1 MSERPPVGHA
11 RSRLLAALEPLRA
24 SFELATLGVSL
35 GPLMLAPRGDA
46 HTVLVLPGLGGGDG
60 STTALRTY
68 LSWLGYRALPWELGT
83 NRGISASWQ
92 PLTKRVHGILDALPE
107 DATISVV
114 GWSLGGT
121 LGLGLSYALP
131 KRIRRVITLG
141 SPQMATDGI
150 AAPWIRA
157 SYRAM
162 NVSRMRVVDLLDEW
176 PLPQR
181 PAPHIA
187 IFSRSDAVVPWTLA
201 MGNHD
206 VAERIEVLGSHLGLG
221 VNPAVLYAVA
231 DRLAVRDRAPF
242 VPPLLLSALFPRPA
256 NPLGLPAGTVVG
268 TPERSAT
275 A

>member
-1 MSERPPVGHA
+1 MSEHPPGGHA
-11 RSRLLAALEPLRA
+11 TRGLLAALEPLRA
-24 SFELATLGVSL
+24 SFELASL
-35 GPLMLAPRGDA
+35 GASLGALMLAPRGDA

-68 LSWLGYRALPWELGT
+68 LSWLGYRALPWELGS

-92 PLTKRVHGILDALPE
+92 PLTQRVHSILDALSG

-141 SPQMATDGI
+141 SPQMATDGL

-162 NVSRMRVVDLLDEW
+162 NASRVSASDLLNEW

-201 MGNHD
+201 MGNND

-231 DRLAVRDRAPF
+231 DRLAARDRTPF
-242 VPPLLLSALFPRPA
+242 KPPLLLSALFPGPA
-256 NPLGLPAGTVVG
+256 APAG
-268 TPERSAT
+268 SAKCNAT

>member
-1 MSERPPVGHA
+1 MSESLPDGRSA
-11 RSRLLAALEPLRA
+11 RGWLAAFEPLRA
-24 SFELATLGVSL
+24 GFELASLGASL

-68 LSWLGYRALPWELGT
+68 LSWLGYRAEPWELGT
-83 NRGISASWQ
+83 NRGITASWN
-92 PLTKRVHGILDALPE
+92 PLTDRVHSILDALPA

-131 KRIRRVITLG
+131 KRIRKVITLG
-141 SPQMATDGI
+141 SPQMATDGL

-157 SYRAM
+157 GYRAM
-162 NVSRMRVVDLLDEW
+162 NASRFSTLTLARDLLDEW
-176 PLPQR
+176 PLPR
-181 PAPHIA
+181 RASPHVA
-187 IFSRSDAVVPWTLA
+187 IFSRSDAVVPWKLA

-231 DRLAVRDRAPF
+231 DRLAAGNSTPF
-242 VPPLLLSALFPRPA
+242 KPPLLLSGLYPRQTDKRA
-256 NPLGLPAGTVVG
+256 
-268 TPERSAT
+268 AT
-275 A
+275 

>member
-1 MSERPPVGHA
+1 MSERPPGGHA
-11 RSRLLAALEPLRA
+11 TRGLLAALEPLRA
-24 SFELATLGVSL
+24 SFELASLGASL

-92 PLTKRVHGILDALPE
+92 PLTERVHTILDTLSD
-107 DATISVV
+107 DATISIV

-131 KRIRRVITLG
+131 KRVRRVITLG
-141 SPQMATDGI
+141 SPQMANDGL

-157 SYRAM
+157 GYRAM
-162 NVSRMRVVDLLDEW
+162 NASRVRPADLLADW

-187 IFSRSDAVVPWTLA
+187 IFSRSDAVVPWSLA
-201 MGNHD
+201 MGNQD
-206 VAERIEVLGSHLGLG
+206 VSERIEVLGSHLGLG

-231 DRLAVRDRAPF
+231 DRLAARDRLPF
-242 VPPLLLSALFPRPA
+242 RPPLLLSGLFPGQSA
-256 NPLGLPAGTVVG
+256 PAG
-268 TPERSAT
+268 PAKPN
-275 A
+275 AIA

>member
-1 MSERPPVGHA
+1 MSEHPPGSRAA
-11 RSRLLAALEPLRA
+11 RGLLAALEPLRA
-24 SFELATLGVSL
+24 GFELASFGASL

-60 STTALRTY
+60 STTVLRTY

-92 PLTKRVHGILDALPE
+92 PLTQRVHTILDSLAD

-131 KRIRRVITLG
+131 KRVRRVITLG
-141 SPQMATDGI
+141 SPQMATDGL

-157 SYRAM
+157 GYRAM
-162 NVSRMRVVDLLDEW
+162 NVSRVRTVDLLDEW

-187 IFSRSDAVVPWTLA
+187 IFSRTDAVVPWTLA
-201 MGNHD
+201 MGNND

-231 DRLAVRDRAPF
+231 DRLAMRNRAPF
-242 VPPLLLSALFPRPA
+242 KPPLLLSALFPGP
-256 NPLGLPAGTVVG
+256 T
-268 TPERSAT
+268 AT
-275 A
+275 AESAQRNATA